1 MGREEAQQWYQPSI
15 EYGEAWFACTYS
27 ARGLS
32 LEAHTTAGVHGPA
45 TGQRL
50 DLIVLKLVIIMFSN
64 IYVNRVYKLKTS
76 YAEQLVLFESE
87 FEF

>member
-1 MGREEAQQWYQPSI
+1 MLAP
-15 EYGEAWFACTYS
+15 TS
-27 ARGLS
+27 ARGLAS
-32 LEAHTTAGVHGPA
+32 

>member
-1 MGREEAQQWYQPSI
+1 MEGPGLLAP
-15 EYGEAWFACTYS
+15 TS
-27 ARGLS
+27 ARGLA
-32 LEAHTTAGVHGPA
+32 LEAHTTVGVHGPSQSK
-45 TGQRL
+45 GQRL

>member
-1 MGREEAQQWYQPSI
+1 MEGPGLLAP
-15 EYGEAWFACTYS
+15 TS
-27 ARGLS
+27 ARGLA
-32 LEAHTTAGVHGPA
+32 LEAHTTVGVHGPSQS

-64 IYVNRVYKLKTS
+64 IYVQSLKIEDS
-76 YAEQLVLFESE
+76 YAEQLVLFEIE